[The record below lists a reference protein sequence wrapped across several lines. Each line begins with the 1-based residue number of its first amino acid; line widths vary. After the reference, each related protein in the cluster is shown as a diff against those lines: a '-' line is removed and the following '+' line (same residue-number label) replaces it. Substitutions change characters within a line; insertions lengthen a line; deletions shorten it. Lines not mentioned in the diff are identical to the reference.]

1 MANLK
6 EVRNRIV
13 SVGSTMQITSAMKMV
28 SAAKLKRA
36 QDAITQM
43 RPYANKLQEIL
54 QNVSSSLD
62 SSENAFAR
70 NSSSKNVLIICISSN
85 RGLAGGFN
93 SNVIKKTW
101 SLIKNDYASNN
112 VSVVSIG
119 KKANDAFKRTEYGM
133 HGVHSD
139 KGMHSD
145 DMPDLIGIFDNLSYD
160 NVSHIAE
167 RVMLSFLNKEFDKVV
182 LVYNQ
187 FKNAA
192 IQIVQD
198 EQFLPVV
205 PSQLEVKTS
214 SVDYAF
220 EPSKEFIIGDLIP
233 RSLKTQFY
241 KALLDS
247 VASEHGARMTA
258 MHKATDNAKDMLRDL
273 KISYNKARQTAIT
286 TEILEIVAGA
296 EALNG

>member
-1 MANLK
+1 MPNLK

-62 SSENAFAR
+62 TSENAYAR
-70 NSSSKNVLIICISSN
+70 ETKVKNVLLISISSN

-93 SNVIKKTW
+93 ANVIKKTW
-101 SLIKNDYASNN
+101 SLINN
-112 VSVVSIG
+112 EYNGCTITVLPIG
-119 KKANDAFKRTEYGM
+119 KKVTDAFKRTDYII
-133 HGVHSD
+133 HGSHLPHNVSEV
-139 KGMHSD
+139 
-145 DMPDLIGIFDNLSYD
+145 FDNLNY
-160 NVSHIAE
+160 NTVAPIAE
-167 RVMLSFLNKEFDKVV
+167 RVMNAFVLKDFDKVV

-205 PSQLEVKTS
+205 ATQTDGKTN
-214 SVDYAF
+214 SVDYIF
-220 EPSKEFIIGDLIP
+220 EPSMEFIVSDLIP